1 MKFSARNWPEYRIWL
16 SIILAE
22 ASFVV
27 FSRVVVGRLEIYTV
41 EAELIR
47 SAGRVLMIAFYW
59 LLFRQLLASR
69 PLVPSQIRHALFL
82 VPITAFLCVP
92 LLVGYMAHVNGTT
105 KALFAATSII
115 VGFREEIAFRA
126 VIQTLL
132 ARRVGDAAAIGVTTM
147 IFTAWH
153 IGVIPW
159 DFFAYGQVVAASVLL
174 GIIYARTGNLILVS
188 VIHALYDALWSL
200 TPILDRPIIPF
211 HYGLVLLA
219 LATIG
224 IVLWSRTSMRAGE
237 GQKKP
242 GTGM

>member
-1 MKFSARNWPEYRIWL
+1 MKFSARDWPEYRIWL
-16 SIILAE
+16 AIVLAE
-22 ASFVV
+22 VSFVV

-47 SAGRVLMIAFYW
+47 SAGRVVMIGFYV
-59 LLFRQLLASR
+59 LLFRHLLVSR
-69 PLVPSQIRHALFL
+69 PLVPGQIGHPMFL
-82 VPITAFLCVP
+82 VPIAVFLCVP
-92 LLVGYMAHVNGTT
+92 LLVGYMAHVDGTT

-132 ARRVGDAAAIGVTTM
+132 ARRMGDGAAIGLTTM

-159 DFFAYGQVVAASVLL
+159 EPFAYGQVVAASILL

-188 VIHALYDALWSL
+188 GIHALYDALWSL

-211 HYGLVLLA
+211 RYGLLLLA
-219 LATIG
+219 LATVG
-224 IVLWSRTSMRAGE
+224 IVLWGRLFKGGESMRAA
-237 GQKKP
+237 
-242 GTGM
+242 